1 MVNLAIYFGSFFLT
15 VRHLPSLAS
24 HAQESTLSR
33 GTSHPFLKTA
43 AQLLIFSFVQTLY
56 ALETHIGVFM
66 EIFMHE
72 SARRIE
78 VQNVLCKVNAL
89 MDWSMVLPLL
99 KAV

>member
-1 MVNLAIYFGSFFLT
+1 MLCLGDRALWPQYDIIT
-15 VRHLPSLAS
+15 
-24 HAQESTLSR
+24 
-33 GTSHPFLKTA
+33 TA

-72 SARRIE
+72 STRRIE

-89 MDWSMVLPLL
+89 MDWSLVLPLL

>member
-1 MVNLAIYFGSFFLT
+1 MVNLAIYFGSFCFT

-89 MDWSMVLPLL
+89 MDWSMALPLL
-99 KAV
+99 KTV

>member
-1 MVNLAIYFGSFFLT
+1 
-15 VRHLPSLAS
+15 
-24 HAQESTLSR
+24 
-33 GTSHPFLKTA
+33 
-43 AQLLIFSFVQTLY
+43 
-56 ALETHIGVFM
+56 
-66 EIFMHE
+66 MHE

>member
-1 MVNLAIYFGSFFLT
+1 MT

-89 MDWSMVLPLL
+89 MGWSLVLPLL

>member
-1 MVNLAIYFGSFFLT
+1 MT

-66 EIFMHE
+66 EVFMEIFMHE
-72 SARRIE
+72 SAS
-78 VQNVLCKVNAL
+78 
-89 MDWSMVLPLL
+89 DWGSECL
-99 KAV
+99 AQS